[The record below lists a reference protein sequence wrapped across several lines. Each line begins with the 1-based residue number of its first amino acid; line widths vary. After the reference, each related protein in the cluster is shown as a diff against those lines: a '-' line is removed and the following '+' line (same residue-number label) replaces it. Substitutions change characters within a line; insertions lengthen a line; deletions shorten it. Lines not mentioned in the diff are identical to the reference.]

1 MAYPL
6 RIFFIN
12 CPTLDVDAASY
23 LLLAQN
29 KNQSHIQFQV
39 NHFWLCTLGTKLSFR
54 SSLSRFL
61 DRLPSS
67 ISKRISPRII
77 AKFDLAQAPQFK
89 RTLGKQTWERAATEA
104 ISNWD
109 AWFKTS
115 DYHKHDS
122 QPCRSIVVTETP
134 LKGGYISY
142 AGEEIFF
149 ISLANWEAYFSPGS
163 ALEFLLLNV
172 QRASLRLALN
182 AKGWHFATRGCLN
195 DFGVHQPDTR
205 ISAYLGGL
213 CQTCQSKLVAAT
225 SSAVAAEMEL
235 FLANRWIGVKSDP
248 TSVASVLSNNYK
260 YELRRSTGLRPSL
273 WHTTK
278 ESMRNEFGKEVVGL
292 FKYSLVIAATIFL
305 YKYLP
310 EFYKIIKGK

>member
-29 KNQSHIQFQV
+29 KHQSQIQFQV
-39 NHFWLCTLGTKLSFR
+39 NHFWLCTLGDALSFR
-54 SSLSRFL
+54 SSVSRFL
-61 DRLPSS
+61 DRLPPI

-77 AKFDLAQAPQFK
+77 ARFDLAQAPQFK
-89 RTLGKQTWERAATEA
+89 RKLGKQTWENASVEA

-122 QPCRSIVVTETP
+122 QPCRTIVVTETP

-172 QRASLRLALN
+172 QRAALRLALN

-213 CQTCQSKLVAAT
+213 CHTCHSKLETAT
-225 SSAVAAEMEL
+225 SSEVAAEMEL
-235 FLANRWIGVKSDP
+235 FLANNWIGVKSDP

-278 ESMRNEFGKEVVGL
+278 ESMRNELGKEMVGL
-292 FKYSLVIAATIFL
+292 FKYALVIATTILL

-310 EFYKIIKGK
+310 ELYKIIKGQ